1 MDPGGALKRT
11 FALLL
16 AAWACGCASGGQVDI
31 ATLTSSSDEVVWE
44 AGQKAFAGK
53 HWEPAR
59 RYFKRII
66 DGFPQSQYGPSAR
79 LALADSH
86 FNEGSITNYILAIS
100 EYRDFVT
107 LYPSH
112 PRSDYA
118 QFQIGEAQFSQRN
131 GPDRDQTATVKALA
145 EFDRLLEAYPSSPYV
160 EQARSRI
167 GACRQSLARA
177 EFLAGFFYQRTR
189 RAYRAAAARY
199 EALMN
204 DYPDYDSMDEV
215 LYRLGQVLYLSGRAA
230 EALPQLSKLLEVYP
244 TSPWANDARALMEQ
258 AAKAPPPPPPSPA
271 PATEP
276 ETPPSSAPPTPEGG
290 P

>member
-1 MDPGGALKRT
+1 MDPGGALKRAPA
-11 FALLL
+11 FLL
-16 AAWACGCASGGQVDI
+16 AALAYGCASGGQVDI
-31 ATLTSSSDEVVWE
+31 ATLASSSDQVVWE
-44 AGQKAFAGK
+44 AGQKAFASRQ
-53 HWEPAR
+53 WEPAR

-66 DGFPQSQYGPSAR
+66 DGFPQSQFGPPAR

-86 FNEGSITNYILAIS
+86 FNEGSFANYILAIS

-177 EFLAGFFYQRTR
+177 EFLAGFFYQRLPGTR
-189 RAYRAAAARY
+189 R
-199 EALMN
+199 
-204 DYPDYDSMDEV
+204 
-215 LYRLGQVLYLSGRAA
+215 
-230 EALPQLSKLLEVYP
+230 
-244 TSPWANDARALMEQ
+244 
-258 AAKAPPPPPPSPA
+258 
-271 PATEP
+271 
-276 ETPPSSAPPTPEGG
+276 
-290 P
+290 